1 MIAVRNGGDSGG
13 YRGKLM
19 RHLISFPRLA
29 PVSTGGNFLRKLGLG
44 LAAVTLAACAGPPT
58 GSAPQ
63 QLVDRAALSVQDILS
78 TENDRLSAATLLPR
92 ARGAVVC
99 PRSFRA
105 AFFAGGEG
113 GGCVLLGRDAAG
125 SWSSPA
131 FYVLGSASF
140 GLQAGIRDSQTL
152 ILVMNDRALDAM
164 INRQFT
170 LGADASLA
178 VLHLG
183 GGVEGSTTTALGAD
197 LIAFSRSRG
206 FYAGLALDGTVLQP
220 QPDWNQAYYGRAVV
234 ARDIVRNMTVHNPGA
249 DPLRGA
255 LLRVAGTARATA
267 RTPAANQRAFN
278 QPAFNQPAIIDPGP
292 PTGTVGRA
300 PLAPIAR

>member
-1 MIAVRNGGDSGG
+1 M
-13 YRGKLM
+13 
-19 RHLISFPRLA
+19 
-29 PVSTGGNFLRKLGLG
+29 RKLGLG
-44 LAAVTLAACAGPPT
+44 LAAAALAACAGPPT
-58 GSAPQ
+58 GTEPQ
-63 QLVDRAALSVQDILS
+63 RLVDRAALSVQDILS

-140 GLQAGIRDSQTL
+140 GLQAGIRDSQQL

-170 LGADASLA
+170 MGADASMA
-178 VLHLG
+178 ILHVG
-183 GGVEGSTTTALGAD
+183 GGVEGSVTTALGAD
-197 LIAFSRSRG
+197 LIAFSRARG
-206 FYAGLALDGTVLQP
+206 FYAGLSLDGTVLQP
-220 QPDWNQAYYGRAVV
+220 QPEWNQAYYGRAVV
-234 ARDIVRNMTVHNPGA
+234 SRDIVRNMAVHNPGA
-249 DPLRGA
+249 DPLRAA
-255 LLRVAGTARATA
+255 LLRVAATPRTAAAQAAPTY
-267 RTPAANQRAFN
+267 TP
-278 QPAFNQPAIIDPGP
+278 PAVVNPGP
-292 PTGTVGRA
+292 PSGGVGRA

>member
-1 MIAVRNGGDSGG
+1 MRN
-13 YRGKLM
+13 
-19 RHLISFPRLA
+19 LIWRNL
-29 PVSTGGNFLRKLGLG
+29 VSPCLQGRNILHKLGLG
-44 LAAVTLAACAGPPT
+44 PKLATVGLMALAACAGPPGAT
-58 GSAPQ
+58 GPQ
-63 QLVDRAALSVQDILS
+63 RLVDNSALSVQDILS
-78 TENDRLSAATLLPR
+78 SENDRLNAATLLPR

-99 PRSFRA
+99 PRRFRA

-178 VLHLG
+178 VLHVG
-183 GGVEGSTTTALGAD
+183 GAVEGAITTALGAD
-197 LIAFSRSRG
+197 LVAFSRSRG
-206 FYAGLALDGTVLQP
+206 LYAGVALDGTVLQP
-220 QPDWNQAYYGRAVV
+220 QPEWDQAYYGRAVV

-249 DPLRGA
+249 DPLRAA
-255 LLRVAGTARATA
+255 LLRAGSQTRAPA
-267 RTPAANQRAFN
+267 PSPGFTP
-278 QPAFNQPAIIDPGP
+278 PPTDPGFVNP
-292 PTGTVGRA
+292 APGPAPSGVGRA

>member
-1 MIAVRNGGDSGG
+1 MHD
-13 YRGKLM
+13 
-19 RHLISFPRLA
+19 LIRQRPRAALRL
-29 PVSTGGNFLRKLGLG
+29 GGNLMRKLGLG
-44 LAAVTLAACAGPPT
+44 LALAALAACAGPPT
-58 GSAPQ
+58 GSEPQ
-63 QLVDRAALSVQDILS
+63 RLVDRAALSVQDILS

-178 VLHLG
+178 VLHVG
-183 GGVEGSTTTALGAD
+183 GAVEGSTTTALGAD
-197 LIAFSRSRG
+197 LVAFSRARG
-206 FYAGLALDGTVLQP
+206 LYAGIALDGTVLQP
-220 QPDWNQAYYGRAVV
+220 QPEWNQAYYGRAAV

-255 LLRVAGTARATA
+255 LLRAAAPSRTAAAPPTMA
-267 RTPAANQRAFN
+267 PAPASAFTPA
-278 QPAFNQPAIIDPGP
+278 PAPA
-292 PTGTVGRA
+292 TGGVGRQ